1 MRSGNCSDR
10 MAQNIVRNLPIRG
23 YQNVHKKTSMDL
35 IYMPVNPLL
44 LVILDFL
51 PEVEQGWAGRS
62 RISWCM
68 EELVVC
74 PGGSMIYRPVILPTS
89 TPLSLLLL
97 DTLEQLHVCALSWSY
112 TFGPRCQSLPSLRL
126 FLCAG
131 MQASDSRWSMVGGVG
146 DQLFT
151 VDLRA
156 RYVTPVQSH
165 RYVTPDAPEPHNAT
179 ATKPPHG
186 PWSSF
191 SPKRPIFF

>member
-1 MRSGNCSDR
+1 MQIAHYIIRNFPIWGN
-10 MAQNIVRNLPIRG
+10 
-23 YQNVHKKTSMDL
+23 QNVQQKTSMDL

-51 PEVEQGWAGRS
+51 PGVEQGWAGRS

-97 DTLEQLHVCALSWSY
+97 DTLEQLHVRALPWFY
-112 TFGPRCQSLPSLRL
+112 ALRARCQSLPFLRL

-165 RYVTPDAPEPHNAT
+165 RYVTPDAPKPHNAT

-191 SPKRPIFF
+191 SPKRPTVF